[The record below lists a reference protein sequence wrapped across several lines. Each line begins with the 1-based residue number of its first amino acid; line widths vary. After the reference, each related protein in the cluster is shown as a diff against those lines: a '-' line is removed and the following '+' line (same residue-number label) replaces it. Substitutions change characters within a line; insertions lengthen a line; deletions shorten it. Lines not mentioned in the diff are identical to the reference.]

1 MTARIQ
7 SRPQAVAGFSTFRG
21 ALRRIVAWRDQR
33 RSRAALLQ
41 LDDRLLQDVGLTR
54 AEAMSEA
61 AQSF

>member
-7 SRPQAVAGFSTFRG
+7 SRPQAVAGFSAFRR
-21 ALRRIVAWRDQR
+21 ALRRIVAWRDVR
-33 RSRAALLQ
+33 HSRAALLQ

-61 AQSF
+61 DRTF